1 MLTFMEKRL
10 MGEHNLRGELTE
22 PPADL
27 TQEQAEKLNNPS
39 SRMERLFERER
50 QNTDFIHSGRHRKC
64 LPVIHTNHN
73 IQWRKGS

>member
-1 MLTFMEKRL
+1 

-39 SRMERLFERER
+39 PLMERMFERER
-50 QNTDFIHSGRHRKC
+50 DRTLILFTVA
-64 LPVIHTNHN
+64 VIENVC
-73 IQWRKGS
+73 Q